1 MSTEA
6 DAPADTPGG
15 IPGHQAHPQTPATVP
30 PHAGGSGRPVPQP
43 PDRPADV
50 PAFPPGAAIAACVAF
65 VLIGALQALYGPAI
79 PALREEFDLGPAS
92 AGLALSA
99 HFAGALLG
107 VLGGAALRRR
117 GPDRRLLAISC
128 LAMAAGATGFGLAGS
143 WPLALGAVFV
153 LGLGFGGIDYGLNV
167 MVAAG
172 FGRRGPAMLNILNAH
187 FGLGAIAGPA
197 LLGALGANRYP
208 VVFVGCAVAS
218 VLIVPPLLAVRDAP
232 TGSAGPAR
240 AGESPPRTT
249 AILMAAFVTLYIL
262 HVGIETGVGG
272 WEPTHLEALGH
283 STSTAAGATAGFWL
297 AMTVGRFLV
306 APISL
311 RLSPRV
317 VVSGSCAAMTGF
329 LFLAAV
335 PVLAP
340 YAYLGVGLAI
350 APIFPTGLAWLAERV
365 PGSASAA
372 AWVIAA
378 SMIGGIAFPPLLGAV
393 FEVSSAACS
402 IPLLLGALSILCLA
416 AAVGCARIAQD
427 VGPRV
432 GSRLGRRLGGR
443 S

>member
-1 MSTEA
+1 MHPHA
-6 DAPADTPGG
+6 DRPRRPAPRPAGPPADL
-15 IPGHQAHPQTPATVP
+15 
-30 PHAGGSGRPVPQP
+30 
-43 PDRPADV
+43 

-79 PALREEFDLGPAS
+79 PALRDEFDLGPTG

-107 VLGGAALRRR
+107 VLAGAALRRR
-117 GPDRRLLAISC
+117 RPDRLLLAISC
-128 LAMAAGATGFGLAGS
+128 LAMAAGAAAFGLAGS

-197 LLGALGANRYP
+197 LLGALGANHYP
-208 VVFVGCAVAS
+208 VVFVGCAVAC
-218 VLIVPPLLAVRDAP
+218 VLIVPPLLAVRDTA
-232 TGSAGPAR
+232 TDTAVPAR
-240 AGESPPRTT
+240 AGEGAPR
-249 AILMAAFVTLYIL
+249 AAAVLMAAFVTLYIL

-272 WEPTHLEALGH
+272 WEPTHLEALGY

-317 VVSGSCAAMTGF
+317 VVLGSCAAMTGF

-335 PVLAP
+335 PILAP

-393 FEVSSAACS
+393 FEVSAAAGS
-402 IPLLLGALSILCLA
+402 IPLLLGALSIVCLA
-416 AAVGCARIAQD
+416 AAVGCARIAPD
-427 VGPRV
+427 V
-432 GSRLGRRLGGR
+432 GSRVGRRGGGR

>member
-1 MSTEA
+1 MSAERDGGPGGRSGREEHPGAATIAHVRTDE
-6 DAPADTPGG
+6 APAPD
-15 IPGHQAHPQTPATVP
+15 PAAPAPAV
-30 PHAGGSGRPVPQP
+30 GP
-43 PDRPADV
+43 PDDA
-50 PAFPPGAAIAACVAF
+50 PAFPPGAAVAACVAF

-79 PALREEFDLGPAS
+79 PALRDEFDLGPAG

-107 VLGGAALRRR
+107 VLGGAALRARR
-117 GPDRRLLAISC
+117 PDRQLLAVSC
-128 LAMAAGATGFGLAGS
+128 LSMAVGAIGFGLAGS
-143 WPLALGAVFV
+143 WPLALAAVFV

-187 FGLGAIAGPA
+187 FGLGAIAGPV
-197 LLGALGANRYP
+197 LLGALGASRYP
-208 VVFVGCAVAS
+208 AVFVGCG
-218 VLIVPPLLAVRDAP
+218 VLCVLLVPPLLTVRDTP
-232 TGSAGPAR
+232 VGTGSR
-240 AGESPPRTT
+240 VPRSGLASGTT
-249 AILMAAFVTLYIL
+249 ALLVAAFVGVYIL

-311 RLSPRV
+311 RLSPQV
-317 VVSGSCAAMTGF
+317 VVLAGCAAMTGF

-350 APIFPTGLAWLAERV
+350 APIFPTGLAWLAARV

-378 SMIGGIAFPPLLGAV
+378 SMIGGIAFPPLLGGV
-393 FEVSSAACS
+393 FEVTSSAGS
-402 IPLLLGALSILCLA
+402 IPLLLGALSVLCLV
-416 AAVGCARIAQD
+416 AAVGCARI
-427 VGPRV
+427 
-432 GSRLGRRLGGR
+432 GRPAGAGR
-443 S
+443 G